1 MTRTFFV
8 FVILLLASTPVVA
21 QNMGAAWVSR
31 YDGPA
36 SAWDKALA
44 IAVDGSGNAYVTG
57 YSTGSGTWWDY
68 LTIKYLPDGDTAWV
82 RRYDGPAGL
91 DDVANVIAV
100 DASGNVYVS
109 GWSTGSETGVDW
121 ATVKYDGS
129 GNELWVRR
137 YNGTSNGEDFA
148 TGVAADDLGNVYVTG
163 QGLYEDTNR
172 DYVTIKYGPAG
183 DTLWLRR
190 YDGPDNDYD
199 YATAVAL
206 DESGYILVTG
216 QSLTAATGFDYATVK
231 YHPNGDTAWVRRF
244 TSPGA
249 AWDAALA
256 IAVDPQ
262 GNVYV
267 TGQSYLESTDKDYLT
282 VMYYPNGDTAWTRR
296 YNGPVN
302 GPDRP
307 YDLAVDAGG
316 RVCVTGALRTSTG

>member
-1 MTRTFFV
+1 MIRKLIFLAVVLLISAPV
-8 FVILLLASTPVVA
+8 FA
-21 QNMGAAWVSR
+21 QPMGAAWVSR

-44 IAVDGSGNAYVTG
+44 IAVDGSGNVYVTG
-57 YSTGSGTWWDY
+57 YSTGSGTSWDY

-82 RRYDGPAGL
+82 RRYDGPFGL

-121 ATVKYDGS
+121 ATVKYDDS
-129 GNELWVRR
+129 GNEVWVRR

-148 TGVAADDLGNVYVTG
+148 TGIAADDLGNVYVTG

-190 YDGPDNDYD
+190 YDGSDNDYD
-199 YATAVAL
+199 YATALAL

-216 QSLTAATGFDYATVK
+216 QSLTAATGFDYASIK
-231 YHPNGDTAWVRRF
+231 YHANGDTAWVRRF

-256 IAVDPQ
+256 IAVDSE

-267 TGQSYLESTDKDYLT
+267 TGQSYLDNTDKDYLT